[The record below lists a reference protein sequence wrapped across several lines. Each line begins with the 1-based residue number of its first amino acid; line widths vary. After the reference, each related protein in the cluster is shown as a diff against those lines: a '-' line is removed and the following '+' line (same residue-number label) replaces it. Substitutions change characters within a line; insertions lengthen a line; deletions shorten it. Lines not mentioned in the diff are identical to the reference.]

1 MTGPLRIGVVGAGA
15 VAQIAH
21 LPVLSR
27 MVTSASVVALC
38 DNDGPKARALAARF
52 EIPDVYED
60 IEDLLRFARPDAVA
74 VCTPNHLHE
83 IHVKTALSAGVH
95 VLCERP
101 LGLSATGIQQVMEMQ
116 RSVGRVVLTGMNHR
130 FRNDAQAVRIFV
142 EGGELGRVHAVR
154 SGWYTF
160 RSTRQALGWRRRRA
174 ESGGGAMLD
183 LGLPLIDLSL
193 WAAGMPTP
201 RRVAATVVRGVDE
214 QSGVEDAGAALITC
228 DGGLSILVD
237 VSWHY
242 VGRSER
248 FRFSVQG
255 DEGAASLSPLA
266 VFKALHGAPVNVTP
280 TGAAHREN
288 VVMGSHSSQWASFV
302 AMVRGDVEAPDLSEQ
317 LVLQRVLEAVY
328 ESAASGQTV
337 EL

>member
-1 MTGPLRIGVVGAGA
+1 MSGPLRIGVVGAGA
-15 VAQIAH
+15 VAQVAH

-27 MVTSASVVALC
+27 MTTSASVVALC

-52 EIPDVYED
+52 GIPDVYED

-74 VCTPNHLHE
+74 ICTPNHLHE
-83 IHVKTALSAGVH
+83 IHVKTALSAGAH

-101 LGLSATGIQQVMEMQ
+101 LGFSQAGIQQVMEMQ
-116 RSVGRVVLTGMNHR
+116 RRVERVVLTGMNHR
-130 FRNDAQAVRIFV
+130 YRNDAQAVRTFV

-154 SGWYTF
+154 GGWYTF
-160 RSTRQALGWRRRRA
+160 RPTRQALGWRRRRA

-201 RRVAATVVRGVDE
+201 RRVAATVVRDVEDE
-214 QSGVEDAGAALITC
+214 VGVEGAGAAMIAC
-228 DGGLSILVD
+228 DGGLSVLVD

-248 FRFSVQG
+248 FRFSVHG
-255 DEGAASLSPLA
+255 SEGAASLSPLA
-266 VFKALHGAPVNVTP
+266 VFKALHGTPVNVTP
-280 TGAAHREN
+280 TGAARREN
-288 VVMGSHSSQWASFV
+288 VIMGSHSSQWASFI
-302 AMVRGDVEAPDLSEQ
+302 AMVHGDVDAPDLSEQ
-317 LVLQRVLEAVY
+317 LVLQQVLEAIY
-328 ESAASGQTV
+328 ESAASGKTV